1 MKNLIVF
8 GATGGTGRELV
19 RQALE
24 QNYNVTAFARNP
36 GKLDLK
42 SEQLSIFQGD
52 VLNKDDVEKAV
63 QNQDAV
69 LCCIGAPGNDKSLT
83 RTKGTANI
91 IEAMQRQNIARLI
104 CLSSLGFGDS
114 EHVLP
119 WFMKY
124 IIVPL
129 FIKNAF
135 KDHAEQEKV
144 VEKSNLAWTIAR
156 PATLTDE
163 SKTGNYRVGFG
174 VKEKIT
180 LKISRADVADFMLK
194 QVSDDQYLHQ
204 KVALSY

>member
-24 QNYNVTAFARNP
+24 HNYNVTAFARHP
-36 GKLDLK
+36 ERLDLK
-42 SEQLSIFQGD
+42 SDKLSIYQGD

-63 QNQDAV
+63 TNQDVV
-69 LCCIGAPGNDKSLT
+69 LCCIGAPGRDKSFT

-91 IEAMQRQNIARLI
+91 IEAMQNQNVARLI
-104 CLSSLGFGDS
+104 CMSSLGFGDS
-114 EHVLP
+114 EDVLP
-119 WFMKY
+119 WHMKY

-144 VEKSNLAWTIAR
+144 IEKSNLAWTIAR

-163 SKTGNYRVGFG
+163 NRTGNYKVGFG
-174 VKEKIT
+174 LKEKIT
-180 LKISRADVADFMLK
+180 LKISRADVADFMLN
-194 QVSDDQYLHQ
+194 QISDDQYLHK
-204 KVALSY
+204 KVGLSY